1 MGRLLPWAPHS
12 VTSSPRRLH
21 KWRSTWLA
29 RLAAGVSGLWA
40 VLALHSSYQVDISTQ
55 YLHNIYTTS
64 TISPQLRA
72 DLMLGTSPAAVR
84 LIVFSLGV
92 HIAETV
98 DMAATR
104 QLSLLSLHHVAVI
117 LCFAGALA
125 SSKGELITAAD
136 RGTDSNGIRK

>member
-1 MGRLLPWAPHS
+1 MLPWAPHS

-29 RLAAGVSGLWA
+29 RLAAAVSGLWA
-40 VLALHSSYQVDISTQ
+40 LLALHSSYQVDISTHIYTYLQ
-55 YLHNIYTTS
+55 YLPIS
-64 TISPQLRA
+64 TQLRA

-84 LIVFSLGV
+84 LILFSLGV

-125 SSKGELITAAD
+125 SSKGELVTASD
-136 RGTDSNGIRK
+136 RGTDLSGIRK

>member
-1 MGRLLPWAPHS
+1 M
-12 VTSSPRRLH
+12 
-21 KWRSTWLA
+21 
-29 RLAAGVSGLWA
+29 SGLWA
-40 VLALHSSYQVDISTQ
+40 VLALHSSYQVDISTISTQ
-55 YLHNIYTTS
+55 YLHNIYNIYTLS
-64 TISPQLRA
+64 TISTQLRA

-84 LIVFSLGV
+84 LILFSLGV

-125 SSKGELITAAD
+125 SSKGMTVYCL
-136 RGTDSNGIRK
+136 

>member
-1 MGRLLPWAPHS
+1 M
-12 VTSSPRRLH
+12 TSSPRRLH

-55 YLHNIYTTS
+55 YLQYLHNIYTIS
-64 TISPQLRA
+64 TQYLQYLHISPQLRA
-72 DLMLGTSPAAVR
+72 DLMLGTSAAAVR
-84 LIVFSLGV
+84 LVMFSLGV

-125 SSKGELITAAD
+125 SSKGELVTAAD
-136 RGTDSNGIRK
+136 RELKFIGIRK